1 MPDRQPNRMP
11 MTAVPRGL
19 IHVPVTPF
27 TPDNEID
34 LATFGRVCDFLL
46 RHNAAAL
53 CVNLHLGESLN
64 LTLDER
70 KRLAAC
76 AVEVA
81 NGRVPV
87 IVHGRNISSS
97 VARRGRCGRISACS
111 SAPNG

>member
-1 MPDRQPNRMP
+1 MPDRKP

-19 IHVPVTPF
+19 IHVPVTPL

-34 LATFGRVCDFLL
+34 LATFTRVVEFLL
-46 RHNAAAL
+46 RQNAAAL
-53 CVNLHLGESLN
+53 CVNLHLAESLN

-81 NGRVPV
+81 AGRAPV
-87 IVHGRNISSS
+87 IVHVSTPGTD
-97 VARRGRCGRISACS
+97 
-111 SAPNG
+111 